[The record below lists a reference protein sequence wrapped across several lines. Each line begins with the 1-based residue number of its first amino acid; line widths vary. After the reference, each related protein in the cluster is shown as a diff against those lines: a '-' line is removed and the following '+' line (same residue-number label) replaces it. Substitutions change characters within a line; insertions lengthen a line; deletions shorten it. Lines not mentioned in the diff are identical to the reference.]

1 MKGGNCQK
9 KEKGVSSM
17 KFIALQ
23 PETEAADKTA
33 LEQEY
38 EHAEEFAPA
47 RIGDTRFFFKVGRK
61 VWYLPLASITRV
73 FRRVELVNARM
84 GCCNQ
89 GLPMESVVVC
99 GEGEKELAQIR
110 LASERMGVALLDALK
125 TACPGAQFGYDRPPE
140 QTTAVRQ
147 I

>member
-1 MKGGNCQK
+1 
-9 KEKGVSSM
+9 M

-23 PETEAADKTA
+23 ESNPAPEKAALAREYDEAVDFT
-33 LEQEY
+33 
-38 EHAEEFAPA
+38 PA
-47 RIGDTRFFFKVGRK
+47 RIGEEHLFFRSGRRVYYVALGAVTRC
-61 VWYLPLASITRV
+61 
-73 FRRVELVNARM
+73 FRRVELVNTTV
-84 GCCNQ
+84 GCCSQ

-99 GEGEKELAQIR
+99 GEEEKELAQIR

-125 TACPGAQFGYDRPPE
+125 TACPDAQFGYDRPPE

>member
-1 MKGGNCQK
+1 
-9 KEKGVSSM
+9 M

-23 PETEAADKTA
+23 ESNPAPEKSVLAR
-33 LEQEY
+33 EY
-38 EHAEEFAPA
+38 DDAVDFTPA
-47 RIGDTRFFFKVGRK
+47 RIGEERLFFRSGR
-61 VWYLPLASITRV
+61 RV
-73 FRRVELVNARM
+73 YYIALGDVSRCFRRVELVNARM

-125 TACPGAQFGYDRPPE
+125 TACPGAKFGYDRPPE